1 MILDLAADALV
12 ILGLV
17 VLTIGVLG
25 LFRMPTL
32 YLQLHAASKA
42 VVFGVVALAVACV
55 ATRDAAIIARAALV
69 AVALLL
75 TTPVAAHAMA
85 RAAQSDDTGADPR

>member
-1 MILDLAADALV
+1 MALDLAADALV
-12 ILGLV
+12 LLGLV
-17 VLTIGVLG
+17 VLTIGVRG

-55 ATRDAAIIARAALV
+55 ATRDAAIITRAALV
-69 AVALLL
+69 SVALLL
-75 TTPVAAHAMA
+75 TTPVAAHAIA
-85 RAAQSDDTGADPR
+85 RAEHLGEDEGES